1 MSPISPLTSSL
12 LFLVETVGSLF
23 VMAVL
28 IRFLLQL
35 VQADFYNPVSQA
47 IVKITGP
54 LLNPLRRLIPSF
66 KSIDIAAL
74 ILAFLAQITFVYLQL
89 SIQGYLFSEI
99 PAEQILAI
107 SLFKLLKTVL
117 NIYMFSLIIISIASW
132 ITPKNYNPALMLLNQ
147 LTEPL
152 IHRIRKVI
160 PPMGGLDFSLM
171 ALLILIVMIKNVLP
185 AIIPGI

>member
-1 MSPISPLTSSL
+1 MSPLTSSL

-23 VMAVL
+23 IMAVL

-47 IVKITGP
+47 IAKITGP

-66 KSIDIAAL
+66 KGFDIAAL
-74 ILAFLAQITFVYLQL
+74 ILAFLAQIALVYLLL
-89 SIQGYLFSEI
+89 SIQGYLPSAV
-99 PAEQILAI
+99 PAEQVLAI

-117 NIYMFSLIIISIASW
+117 NIYMFSLIIIAIASW
-132 ITPKNYNPALMLLNQ
+132 ITPPNHNPALMLLNQ

-152 IHRIRKVI
+152 SRRVRKII